1 MDAREE
7 ARSLNENPLPQ
18 VVIVD
23 PLTQVYE
30 IEREIQLLNEQ
41 IGDLIREKTELL
53 DYAVQHNIR
62 EDDRCYLKESVRKTR
77 TLDAARFREVFP
89 REWEMARDLEIR
101 DLNDRLT
108 HAGEKIGLTLVDKLV
123 KKPVLEAAQGVITVS
138 LNKSY
143 EVVRK

>member
-7 ARSLNENPLPQ
+7 AHSLNENPLPQ

-53 DYAVQHNIR
+53 DYAVKYGIR
-62 EDDRCYLKESVRKTR
+62 EDALCRLEERTRRTR
-77 TLDAARFREVFP
+77 TLDVARFREVFP
-89 REWEMARDLEIR
+89 QEWEMARQVEIR
-101 DLNDRLT
+101 DLQDRLA
-108 HAGEKIGLTLVDKLV
+108 HAGEKVNLTLVDKLV
-123 KKPVLEAAQGVITVS
+123 KKTALAAAQGVVTVKES
-138 LNKSY
+138 KTY
-143 EVVRK
+143 EVVRR